1 MNVSRTQWTAS
12 TQCLVTI
19 NYDQRSHIMRAK
31 CAYIFYKTDNG
42 HIQNEYVHQINK
54 YWTWKTRGLFKSTE
68 KGSSATILATYD
80 DVTNLLEAH
89 HEINR
94 KCNILIRIDKIKRQ
108 IKDHLFFFP
117 LILQISFIIV
127 HAKHRKVKMQIPCR
141 RQSNGRAT
149 TERVLEAWWLPT
161 QGALHGFR
169 SLLIAVICQQKEKK
183 SRVSLSSLWAA
194 LSFFIFEITAS
205 PYNFSLLTIISYF
218 YALSLGNRY

>member
-80 DVTNLLEAH
+80 DATNLLEAH

-127 HAKHRKVKMQIPCR
+127 HAKHRKVKMQKADTL
-141 RQSNGRAT
+141 S
-149 TERVLEAWWLPT
+149 EAEQWKSHHQKSSWVVVITNPRSSSRFQISLDR
-161 QGALHGFR
+161 GDLSAEGEEIAGF
-169 SLLIAVICQQKEKK
+169 S
-183 SRVSLSSLWAA
+183 
-194 LSFFIFEITAS
+194 FIFMSCLIFFYLRNHSFAVQ
-205 PYNFSLLTIISYF
+205 FLIINHY
-218 YALSLGNRY
+218 